1 MSRAELPPG
10 WTLRST
16 YRDLFQPTGCQGDEV
31 RGGGHGRGPNLLV
44 PTTNV
49 PGNKSAESRVQGR
62 IHTGTATVGGR
73 TTDAFFVE
81 YSRRRTAVMAVLNA
95 CFAVVGL
102 FMLVAGDTEAKL
114 WGGASVILFGG
125 GAVVLGMSVWRPGR
139 FSLTPAGLLVE
150 SRFGRAFAPWDAIV
164 GVERTHLQ
172 RQEMLTVDIGD
183 ISRIETSPR
192 LSWLKTL
199 NESMGMPDLAFPTSL
214 LGERTHVLEHAIA
227 YYIAHPE
234 ARSRIGT
241 PAEFERLAG
250 EGPAG
255 IEVRPSGAPPSPNR
269 AVPTA
274 SRVLLWFGGITGLL
288 VTLAGIVDG
297 SDPGR
302 EISHLLGVLV
312 FGTTSVAALLAAWLL
327 RRRPRAAGGLGF
339 VAAAGALFIGWLLT
353 QSSGSGLL
361 AVIAGILIAASGA
374 YVAWELFRWS
384 RRSSSDTN

>member
-1 MSRAELPPG
+1 MNE
-10 WTLRST
+10 
-16 YRDLFQPTGCQGDEV
+16 E
-31 RGGGHGRGPNLLV
+31 
-44 PTTNV
+44 
-49 PGNKSAESRVQGR
+49 RVH
-62 IHTGTATVGGR
+62 IGTATVRGR
-73 TTDAFFVE
+73 RTNAFFVE
-81 YSRRRTAVMAVLNA
+81 YSRRRTVVMSVLNA
-95 CFAVVGL
+95 GFALVGL

-114 WGGASVILFGG
+114 WGGASVVLFGG

-164 GVERTHLQ
+164 SVERTHLQ
-172 RQEMLTVDIGD
+172 RQEMLTVDVGD
-183 ISRIETSPR
+183 ISRIETHPR

-241 PAEFERLAG
+241 VAEFERLTA
-250 EGPAG
+250 EGPARTD
-255 IEVRPSGAPPSPNR
+255 VKRPEDPSSAKR
-269 AVPTA
+269 EVPTA
-274 SRVLLWFGGITGLL
+274 SRVMLWVGGIAGLL
-288 VTLAGIVDG
+288 LTLAGIVDG

-302 EISHLLGVLV
+302 ESSHLLGVLV

-327 RRRPRAAGGLGF
+327 PRRPTTGRRFGLI
-339 VAAAGALFIGWLLT
+339 AAAGAVFIGWLLT
-353 QSSGSGLL
+353 QSSRSGLV
-361 AVIAGILIAASGA
+361 AVVIGIVIAAIGA

-384 RRSSSDTN
+384 HRGSSFDTK

>member
-1 MSRAELPPG
+1 MNE
-10 WTLRST
+10 
-16 YRDLFQPTGCQGDEV
+16 QPV
-31 RGGGHGRGPNLLV
+31 H
-44 PTTNV
+44 
-49 PGNKSAESRVQGR
+49 
-62 IHTGTATVGGR
+62 IGTATVRGR
-73 TTDAFFVE
+73 RTNAFFVE
-81 YSRRRTAVMAVLNA
+81 YSRRRTAVMSVLNA
-95 CFAVVGL
+95 AFAIAGL
-102 FMLVAGDTEAKL
+102 VMFVAGDTEAKL
-114 WGGASVILFGG
+114 WGGACVVLFGG
-125 GAVVLGMSVWRPGR
+125 GAVILGMSVWRPGR

-164 GVERTHLQ
+164 SVERTHLQ
-172 RQEMLTVDIGD
+172 RQEMLTVDISD
-183 ISRIETSPR
+183 ISRIETHPR

-227 YYIAHPE
+227 HYIAHPE

-241 PAEFERLAG
+241 PAEFERLTG
-250 EGPAG
+250 QRPARMD
-255 IEVRPSGAPPSPNR
+255 VRPSGEPRSPKR

-274 SRVLLWFGGITGLL
+274 SRVLLWFGGIPGLL

-327 RRRPRAAGGLGF
+327 PRRPRAGRGLGF

-361 AVIAGILIAASGA
+361 AVIIGIVIAASGT

-384 RRSSSDTN
+384 RRGPSFDIK